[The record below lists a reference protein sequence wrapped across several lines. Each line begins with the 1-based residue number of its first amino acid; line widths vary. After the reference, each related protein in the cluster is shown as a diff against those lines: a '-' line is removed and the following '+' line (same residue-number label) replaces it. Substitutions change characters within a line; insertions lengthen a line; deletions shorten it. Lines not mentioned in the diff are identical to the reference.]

1 MSGEV
6 RPIRLRYS
14 ELKFYHQDIANTT
27 FIMCPCIMKSISI
40 KVEQI
45 VESITSCKEGDY
57 KENHLRK
64 TNVHRLHS

>member
-27 FIMCPCIMKSISI
+27 FIMCPCISMKSISI

-45 VESITSCKEGDY
+45 VESKTCCKEGDY
-57 KENHLRK
+57 KESHL
-64 TNVHRLHS
+64 